1 MWLEQKLYQALGAAL
16 VAARENA
23 AVTQQDLARRL
34 GKPQS
39 FISNYEN
46 GQRRVDILE
55 FICITEELG
64 VEFEETAVDTIG
76 GLIFNHLGHLPKQ
89 GQEIE
94 IPPVRAT
101 VRKVSRKRVEEVQ
114 LTALEKEGQ

>member
-23 AVTQQDLARRL
+23 EITQQDLARRL

-64 VEFEETAVDTIG
+64 VD
-76 GLIFNHLGHLPKQ
+76 
-89 GQEIE
+89 
-94 IPPVRAT
+94 PVKTFAEVLARH
-101 VRKVSRKRVEEVQ
+101 RSRKGRR
-114 LTALEKEGQ
+114 